1 VSRVKTDNRSG
12 APLATVVFRD
22 PYRYK
27 LRKETFIAAEGIST
41 GSFIYAGKK
50 AALSI
55 GNVLPLANCPEGTIV
70 FNVEE
75 KVGDRGALAR
85 TSGNY
90 ATIIGHNE
98 DGKTRIRLPSGSKK
112 TVPSKARATIGVAAG
127 GGRVD
132 KPFLKAGRKFH
143 AMRAKRNS
151 WPRTRGVAMNP
162 VDHPHGGGNHQREF
176 CANKSFITKTDMKTS
191 VTLAP
196 LRAIPAPVRRLVSSP
211 LAALVRSAAPVPS
224 RTRKR
229 GTRSFDGSDDR
240 STCRSDAHIRRQL
253 LLLWMQTRKDAG
265 EERLVDDHRLPRVT
279 DIVFVFVF
287 VGLWGT

>member
-1 VSRVKTDNRSG
+1 METREFGRLVDESVGGRPYCELLLTCSG

-55 GNVLPLANCPEGTIV
+55 GNVLPLAACPEGTIV

-90 ATIIGHNE
+90 ATIIGHSE
-98 DGKTRIRLPSGSKK
+98 DGKTRIRLPSGAKK
-112 TVPSKARATIGVAAG
+112 TVSSKARATVGVAAG

-132 KPFLKAGRKFH
+132 KPFLKAGRKHH

-162 VDHPHGGGNHQREF
+162 VDHPHGGGNHQHIGHASTMAR
-176 CANKSFITKTDMKTS
+176 D
-191 VTLAP
+191 AP
-196 LRAIPAPVRRLVSSP
+196 AGQKAGLIAARR
-211 LAALVRSAAPVPS
+211 
-224 RTRKR
+224 TGKIR
-229 GTRSFDGSDDR
+229 GTA
-240 STCRSDAHIRRQL
+240 TV
-253 LLLWMQTRKDAG
+253 KDA
-265 EERLVDDHRLPRVT
+265 
-279 DIVFVFVF
+279 
-287 VGLWGT
+287 